1 MCKATKTN
9 ITFNGKALTHES
21 DSPSILH
28 SLERQGETPAY
39 QCREGFCG
47 ACRAVLVQGKVKYSH
62 EPLAFIR
69 DGEVLLCCSTPDGDV
84 IISSDDEG

>member
-1 MCKATKTN
+1 MCKTTASN
-9 ITFNGKALTHES
+9 IIFNGKTLSHSA

-47 ACRAVLVQGKVKYSH
+47 ACRATLKQGAVQYSH
-62 EPLAFIR
+62 EPLAFVR
-69 DGEVLLCCSTPDGDV
+69 DGEILLCCSTPDGDV
-84 IISSDDEG
+84 VISSDDL